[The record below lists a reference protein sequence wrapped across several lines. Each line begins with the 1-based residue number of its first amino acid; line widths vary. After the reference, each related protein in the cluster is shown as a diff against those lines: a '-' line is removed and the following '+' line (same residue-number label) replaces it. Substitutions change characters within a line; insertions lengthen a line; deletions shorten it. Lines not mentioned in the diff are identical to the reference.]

1 MGAGGHGDHQPAAGK
16 TSMKFPLDG
25 GAGEQM
31 GLFLAYFAEEPPSG
45 K

>member
-1 MGAGGHGDHQPAAGK
+1 MGAGGHGGHQPAAGK
-16 TSMKFPLDG
+16 TSMKVPLDA

-31 GLFLAYFAEEPPSG
+31 GLFLVYFAEELPSG